1 MIGNLSF
8 EEHVRHFTEMY
19 NHLKSVNQ
27 HLDEETIINTIYSKV
42 MIVQEWEN
50 VAYNLNI
57 EDVYD
62 TAIVKDFEKWLNQF
76 QFHSNNDGNDSNDGN
91 DVGNSQ
97 DNEEDERNE
106 NIDGDLLGLEYY
118 LRNGGEGGN
127 NEDEDEEDE
136 DEEDEDEDDE
146 DEDDED
152 EDDEDEDDE
161 EDEDEEDDDEEEE
174 DDEEDLDAL
183 VFSYGGFVRRGS
195 PPPEIPDD
203 Y

>member
-27 HLDEETIINTIYSKV
+27 HLDDETIINTIYSKV

-57 EDVYD
+57 ENVYD
-62 TAIVKDFEKWLNQF
+62 TAMVKDFEKWLNQF
-76 QFHSNNDGNDSNDGN
+76 HLHNNGNNSNNSGDDESSD
-91 DVGNSQ
+91 SQ
-97 DNEEDERNE
+97 DDSQDEDEED
-106 NIDGDLLGLEYY
+106 DGDLLGLENY

-127 NEDEDEEDE
+127 NGDDEE
-136 DEEDEDEDDE
+136 
-146 DEDDED
+146 
-152 EDDEDEDDE
+152 EDDE
-161 EDEDEEDDDEEEE
+161 EEEDEEEEDDDDEEEE
-174 DDEEDLDAL
+174 EEEDELEEEEDELEEDAL
-183 VFSYGGFVRRGS
+183 VFSYGGFVRRETS
-195 PPPEIPDD
+195 PPEIPDD

>member
-27 HLDEETIINTIYSKV
+27 HLDDETIINTIYSKV

-57 EDVYD
+57 ENVYD
-62 TAIVKDFEKWLNQF
+62 TAMVKDFEKWLNQF
-76 QFHSNNDGNDSNDGN
+76 HLHNNGNNNNNSGDDDESSDS
-91 DVGNSQ
+91 Q
-97 DNEEDERNE
+97 NEED
-106 NIDGDLLGLEYY
+106 DGDLLGLEYY

-127 NEDEDEEDE
+127 NE
-136 DEEDEDEDDE
+136 
-146 DEDDED
+146 
-152 EDDEDEDDE
+152 
-161 EDEDEEDDDEEEE
+161 EDDDEEEE
-174 DDEEDLDAL
+174 DDEEDENEDEEDDGEDENEDSEEEEDELEEDLDELRSQDDAL
-183 VFSYGGFVRRGS
+183 VFSYGGFVRRETF
-195 PPPEIPDD
+195 PPEIPDD